1 MEIFLQLWG
10 GIGYLL
16 AKILIVRAEYL
27 ENDRN
32 LRLIGWIVY
41 LLGLP
46 AWVILLVSRQN
57 WIASAIETAEFH
69 L

>member
-1 MEIFLQLWG
+1 MCKIMEMFLQCWG

-32 LRLIGWIVY
+32 LRLIGWIAY

-46 AWVILLVSRQN
+46 AGKIGLHRQLRQR
-57 WIASAIETAEFH
+57 EF
-69 L
+69 LP